1 MADSTITKQAL
12 ASSLKNL
19 MRELPFEKISVC
31 QICEG
36 CGMNRK
42 SFYYH
47 FSDKYDLVNWIFNT
61 EFLEAV
67 KGDIDL
73 NNYDD
78 RWRLVEDSCY
88 FFYENRD
95 FYRLALQIKGQNSF
109 PDHFRKFVQPV
120 VRNRLALII
129 EGKDPDAFFLDFFTD
144 AVGDAVIHWIGTK
157 DCIPPDQFVGK
168 IKFLEKCI
176 AMSFLQ
182 DTANNGVC
190 SPENP
195 ETVHLK

>member
-1 MADSTITKQAL
+1 MPDANITKKAL
-12 ASSLKNL
+12 AASMKKL
-19 MRELPFEKISVC
+19 MEEKPFDKISVID
-31 QICEG
+31 ICEG

-144 AVGDAVIHWIGTK
+144 AVVDAVIHWIGTK